1 MYISV
6 LSIHFL
12 VLIAAFIKDAVTEIQ
27 EQRQILSI
35 IFHVN

>member
-12 VLIAAFIKDAVTEIQ
+12 VLIAAFITDAVTEIQ